1 MLLGEVAARGCPCP
15 GAGVADKRSHGWR
28 SEVSIERAKAWRAVA
43 SVRQRAWAAP
53 SLIHARA
60 SSVSRMTRQQRRA
73 DRQRP
78 HTLTGLPDMPDES
91 LRGDVHSRHA
101 CGMLCVCELF
111 FPAGQRG
118 CLTPRP
124 SWGPV
129 VAALP
134 HATRE
139 LKRMGAGRVM
149 VEPPYGTVPP
159 ASPPATPD
167 PVAPAIAVTLAKGLC
182 FSPLPQAPN
191 RHAAQTFSVF
201 FVGTRGVGFAARDS
215 CVPDRG
221 VGLGVCVPGCRRQR
235 PSPALS

>member
-1 MLLGEVAARGCPCP
+1 MLREAARGCPCP

-53 SLIHARA
+53 SLVHARA

-101 CGMLCVCELF
+101 CGILCVCELF

-149 VEPPYGTVPP
+149 VEPPLRNSATCESSRYSGSSCPRHRGDTGEGIVLQPP
-159 ASPPATPD
+159 A
-167 PVAPAIAVTLAKGLC
+167 
-182 FSPLPQAPN
+182 
-191 RHAAQTFSVF
+191 
-201 FVGTRGVGFAARDS
+201 
-215 CVPDRG
+215 
-221 VGLGVCVPGCRRQR
+221 
-235 PSPALS
+235 PSPEPTCSSDLQCFFRRHSWRRLRRT